1 MQTHHIAFIYLFNA
15 LSSTVGQ
22 GHIFADQQILRKA
35 SEYHY
40 NSMLNICPNQ
50 FVKSANAFPANAC
63 NGSEKTPYCNVLLSL
78 KYALL
83 FSFAL

>member
-1 MQTHHIAFIYLFNA
+1 MHHIAFIYLFNT
-15 LSSTVGQ
+15 LSSAIGQ
-22 GHIFADQQILRKA
+22 GHIFTDQQILRKA

-40 NSMLNICPNQ
+40 NNVLNICPNQ
-50 FVKSANAFPANAC
+50 FVKSANALPANAS
-63 NGSEKTPYCNVLLSL
+63 NDSEKTPYCNVLLNL